1 VSRTLSVAA
10 GLAWRNL
17 LLVRRMP
24 SVFVPSLLMP
34 LFILVATAGAFR
46 GISALPAFNGAS
58 YLAFTIPMASMMGGG
73 FAGINAGMTLAR
85 DMEGGFVDR
94 LVASPSPRTALIA
107 GPTVAAMARS
117 LFTTSIL
124 MIAGLIGGIGLPG
137 IGGTLVVYLMAMCF
151 SAATSLWA
159 IGVALRTGSV
169 QSTPLMQVVVF
180 LSIFL
185 SVAYAPRETMQGWL
199 RTVADW
205 NPVTYMIEAS
215 RAAEVGDATWADLR
229 PGLLGAALLI
239 ALFAVFAGSGLRRLG
254 R

>member
-1 VSRTLSVAA
+1 VRRTLSVGA

-46 GISALPAFNGAS
+46 GISALPVFNGAS

-94 LVASPSPRTALIA
+94 LVASPSPRTALVA

-124 MIAGLIGGIGLPG
+124 LIAGLIGGIGLPG
-137 IGGTLVVYLMAMCF
+137 VGGTLVVYLMAMCF
-151 SAATSLWA
+151 SAATALWA
-159 IGVALRTGSV
+159 IGVALRTGTV

-185 SVAYAPRETMQGWL
+185 SVAYAPRETMTGWL
-199 RTVADW
+199 RSIADW

-215 RAAEVGDATWADLR
+215 RAAEVNDLTWADLG
-229 PGLLGAALLI
+229 PGLLAAALLI
-239 ALFAVFAGSGLRRLG
+239 AVFAAFAGSGLRRLG